1 MTGKDYRPMQNRTV
15 SETTGM
21 PGVSRH
27 NRGIKERSRNSCFPH
42 KRRIPR
48 KPSPAQIE
56 RFEALRARV
65 MSGKLHSTPAGALAH
80 EQKR

>member
-1 MTGKDYRPMQNRTV
+1 MTGKHCRTMQSCTV

-21 PGVSRH
+21 PGVSPH
-27 NRGIKERSRNSCFPH
+27 NGGIKERSRNSCLPH

-65 MSGKLHSTPAGALAH
+65 MGGKLHSTPAGALAH